1 MEVNL
6 DRFCQGPADF
16 QEEKPVLE
24 CAACGFEF
32 YSGEEYFDV
41 DGQPCCRDVDCM
53 AALANIDRRMA

>member
-1 MEVNL
+1 MNL
-6 DRFCQGPADF
+6 DRFSQGRSDPA
-16 QEEKPVLE
+16 EELPIME
-24 CAACGFEF
+24 CAACGLEF

>member
-1 MEVNL
+1 MNL
-6 DRFCQGPADF
+6 ERFSQGRSDPA
-16 QEEKPVLE
+16 EELPIME